1 MPGKKKTIENMSTQ
15 DIQDANRYQKME
27 QREHVYKRPD
37 TYVGS
42 IEHNTS
48 IVPVF
53 IDNTGENTKDQIKRG
68 FR

>member
-1 MPGKKKTIENMSTQ
+1 MPGKKKTTENMSSQ

-42 IEHNTS
+42 IEHNTDV
-48 IVPVF
+48 VPVF
-53 IDNTGENTKDQIKRG
+53 VDKSEENDKQGRAKKV
-68 FR
+68 